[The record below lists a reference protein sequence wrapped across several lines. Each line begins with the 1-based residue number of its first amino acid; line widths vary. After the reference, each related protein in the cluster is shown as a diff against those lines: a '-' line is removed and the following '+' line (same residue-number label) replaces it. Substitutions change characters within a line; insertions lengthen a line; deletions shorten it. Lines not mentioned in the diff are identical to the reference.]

1 MLYERTDTEKKE
13 KKGGVYFEVLAL
25 TTSFMKI

>member
-13 KKGGVYFEVLAL
+13 KKRGGYFEVLAL